1 MINRITDHITD
12 RIIKRITWGIRF
24 PRPAATTGGLPLV
37 TAPLP
42 ERVLVPLNQ
51 NIGFPAKPLVEVGEL
66 VSKGQPIGSFTGH
79 APSATIHAPT
89 SGTVA
94 SIDMR
99 PVTGRGDA
107 LCIEITA
114 DGQDEAWP
122 NYECTKDPLGLPA
135 LQLRDAVTEAGIVGL
150 GGALFPTRIK
160 LNPGLGVT
168 TLILNGVECE
178 PRISCDDALM
188 LESPESI
195 LLGAQIM
202 LRILEADECLF
213 AIKENVALLSSIQ
226 AAVDQLGDDR
236 FRVVTVPAVYPAG
249 GEMQLIQMLTGIE
262 VPHGGLPWDTGII
275 CQNVA
280 TAAAIAHFFTAGEP
294 LISRIVTVTGNG
306 VKNPT
311 NVRARIGTPIK
322 TLIDCAGGYT
332 SDACKLIMGGPM
344 MGVALP
350 DDELPVTKA
359 CNSIYVAARDELPT
373 VTVEMPCIRCGDCA
387 TACPKQLMPQL
398 LLQAKRVD
406 DYERLE
412 SLGLRDCI
420 ECGCCDY
427 VCPSQIP
434 LTGHFRD
441 AKRGLWD
448 IGMEK
453 RRAAAARTRFD
464 ARTNRLT
471 KIAGQTEQSLA
482 QQVDAL
488 THDDGNSTAALEEL
502 LRRTGDETK
511 DDPKN

>member
-1 MINRITDHITD
+1 MTSRIM
-12 RIIKRITWGIRF
+12 KRINWGIRF
-24 PRPAATTGGLPLV
+24 PRPAAAAGGLPLV

-51 NIGFPAKPLVEVGEL
+51 NIGFPADPLVAVGEQ
-66 VSKGQPIGSFTGH
+66 VRKGQPIGAFGGS
-79 APSATIHAPT
+79 APSAPIHAPI

-94 SIDMR
+94 GIVVR
-99 PVTGRGDA
+99 PATGRGDA

-114 DGQDEAWP
+114 DGKDEAWP
-122 NYECTKDPLGLPA
+122 KYRRTADPLGLPA
-135 LQLRDAVTEAGIVGL
+135 ARLREAVTEAGIVGL

-188 LESPESI
+188 LDSPESI
-195 LLGAQIM
+195 ILGAQIM
-202 LRILEADECLF
+202 LRILEADECLI
-213 AIKENVALLSSIQ
+213 AVKENT
-226 AAVDQLGDDR
+226 AAMSRLQTAIDQLSDDR
-236 FRVVTVPAVYPAG
+236 FRITPVAAIYPAG
-249 GEMQLIQMLTGIE
+249 GEAQLIQILTGIE

-294 LISRIVTVTGNG
+294 LISRIVTVTGDG
-306 VKNPT
+306 VKKPT
-311 NVRARIGTPIK
+311 NVLARIGTPIK

-332 SDACKLIMGGPM
+332 SDAHKLIMGGPM
-344 MGVALP
+344 MGIALP

-359 CNSIYVAARDELPT
+359 CNSFYVAARDELPSAI
-373 VTVEMPCIRCGDCA
+373 VEMPCIRCGDCA
-387 TACPKQLMPQL
+387 TTCPAQLMPQL

-406 DYERLE
+406 DYERLK
-412 SLGLRDCI
+412 SLGLLDCI

-434 LTGHFRD
+434 LTSHFRD
-441 AKRGLWD
+441 AKQALWD
-448 IGMEK
+448 IGFEK
-453 RRAAAARTRFD
+453 RRAAAAKARFD
-464 ARTNRLT
+464 ARNDRLT
-471 KIAGQTEQSLA
+471 RIAGHNEQALE

-488 THDDGNSTAALEEL
+488 GHANGDTAAALDEL
-502 LRRTGDETK
+502 LRRTGVEREDEPK
-511 DDPKN
+511 DES